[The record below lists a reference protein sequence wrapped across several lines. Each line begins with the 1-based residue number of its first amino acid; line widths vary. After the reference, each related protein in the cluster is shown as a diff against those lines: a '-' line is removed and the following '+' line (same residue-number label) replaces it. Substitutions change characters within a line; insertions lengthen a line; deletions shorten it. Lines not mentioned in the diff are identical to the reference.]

1 LASGGYPGKY
11 ETNLPIHGLNQTADP
26 DDLQV
31 FHAGTATGASG
42 ELVTAG
48 GRVLGV
54 TAAAATLEDAL
65 EKCYGTIDKISWQ
78 GMQYRRDIGRFRE
91 FAAGK

>member
-1 LASGGYPGKY
+1 
-11 ETNLPIHGLNQTADP
+11 
-26 DDLQV
+26 
-31 FHAGTATGASG
+31 
-42 ELVTAG
+42 
-48 GRVLGV
+48 LGV
-54 TAAAATLEDAL
+54 TASAATLEDAL